1 VITSTIK
8 ELMTA
13 LVRTDTIVREQR
25 PLQIQ
30 NTVIDKQLDE
40 NKETILKA
48 REALV
53 SLDNIEKETI

>member
-1 VITSTIK
+1 
-8 ELMTA
+8 MTA

-53 SLDNIEKETI
+53 SFKNIEKGTT

>member
-13 LVRTDTIVREQR
+13 LVRTDRIVREQR

-40 NKETILKA
+40 NKETIQKA
-48 REALV
+48 RKTLV
-53 SLDNIEKETI
+53 SFNNIEKGTI